1 MADRIV
7 VVAYDPAWPAEF
19 EAEAQRIAR
28 ALGSN
33 VVALHHIGS
42 TAIPG
47 MFAKPILDILLEVD
61 DLARLDRETGALQAL
76 GYEAMG
82 EFGIPRRRYFRK
94 SNAAG
99 VRTHHLHAFQ
109 VGDAEIERRLAF
121 RDYLI
126 AHPAAAQAYGALK
139 QELARRHADE
149 RQAYMDGKDAFVK
162 EQEAKA
168 LQWRRAGG

>member
-1 MADRIV
+1 LADRIV

-61 DLARLDRETGALQAL
+61 DLAALDRETGALQAL

-109 VGDAEIERRLAF
+109 VGDAEIERHLAF

-139 QELARRHADE
+139 QELARRFVDD

>member
-61 DLARLDRETGALQAL
+61 DLAALDRETGALQAL

-109 VGDAEIERRLAF
+109 VGDAEIERHLAF

-139 QELARRHADE
+139 QELARRFVDD